1 MSRGV
6 RSLLVAVVIA
16 AGLVLAA
23 GCGGSDS
30 DSSAAACD
38 ESSISEAVS
47 AAQEDGTTATVGSDA
62 FGCSGEWAYAFADV
76 GEGEEAITVT
86 YVLKSEDG
94 AWAVQ
99 DRETVC
105 KAPGDEVPEA
115 IYQDACESN

>member
-1 MSRGV
+1 MK
-6 RSLLVAVVIA
+6 SLLAAVLVA

-30 DSSAAACD
+30 DSSSAACD
-38 ESSISEAVS
+38 ESSISEAVT
-47 AAQEDGTTATVGSDA
+47 AAQDDGTTATVGSDA
-62 FGCSGEWAYAFADV
+62 FGCSGGWAYAFADV

-86 YVLKSEDG
+86 YVLESEDG
-94 AWAVQ
+94 SWVVQ

-105 KAPGDEVPEA
+105 KSPGDEVPEA